1 MITAAK
7 LKTLTTFTADAL
19 CVALFHSGNKKALD
33 MAFSDAKFVG
43 LTNGNQFCYKAEYIE
58 DNVLHKIKVFLNYDP
73 VEGRV
78 TASLN

>member
-1 MITAAK
+1 MITADT

-19 CVALFHSGNKKALD
+19 CAALFHSGKKDALD
-33 MAFSDAKFVG
+33 LALSDAKFIG
-43 LTNGNQFCYKAEYIE
+43 LTNGTEFCYKVVHTVGL
-58 DNVLHKIKVFLNYDP
+58 DTNNLKVFLNYDP

>member
-43 LTNGNQFCYKAEYIE
+43 LTNGNQFCYKVVHTVE
-58 DNVLHKIKVFLNYDP
+58 DKPKGLKVFLNYDP

-78 TASLN
+78 TASMN